1 MKQIDYR
8 HDIDGLRAIA
18 VLAVVIYHAK
28 FEFLNSFF
36 LKGGFLGVDVF
47 FVISGFLITS
57 ILYKQVNNKIYKS
70 ILFFYQRRI
79 RRIFPALIFL
89 LIIITPFSGFFLH
102 NYLLQTYSES
112 GIFSLF
118 FFSNIYFWN
127 TGEQYNAFAS
137 LYNPLLHT
145 WSLSVEEQFYLIF
158 PFILFFS
165 HKFFKE
171 NTIYFIIVIT
181 FFSFL
186 GSYVFGTKYA
196 SFNFYSLPSRF
207 WEISVGAIIALNKFK
222 KDYLPTI
229 INNNLSNLGFVL
241 IILSFFIY
249 SDSLTHPSLNT
260 SLPIL
265 GTVLVIYFYNKNSF
279 IYKIL
284 SNKALVYI
292 GLISFSLY
300 LWHYVIFSFT
310 RSLYPGELNNFY
322 KIFLILISIIISS
335 FSYHYIEKPFRKP
348 DKINNK
354 KIYIYLIISY
364 IFLLGCFSFYLSK
377 GSLLKEKNFLKIE
390 NNNEILRKK
399 WINNINDK
407 QFSKFSDLKKINILI
422 IGNSHARDMFN
433 TFDLNK
439 KLFHEYEF
447 TVFDTLLECFK
458 KNINLDYKDQCK
470 YLYDNFD
477 GNRLINDFNF
487 NLNNA
492 DYVLISAEFSFLDVL
507 SLEDE
512 IIPYLKSKH
521 KKIILLSNSPKFFFA
536 IKKPFTLLDLKLR
549 SLKSN
554 KLNDEDI
561 KQLEKIH
568 YLSITDN
575 IIKLNDWLE
584 LIAERNDIDF
594 LRKENF
600 VCDHKLKKCEVITDN
615 GYKIYWDNSH
625 YTIEG
630 AKYLGKIIYRKKWL
644 DLD

>member
-1 MKQIDYR
+1 MNKIDYR
-8 HDIDGLRAIA
+8 PDIDGLRAIA
-18 VLAVVIYHAK
+18 VIAVVIYHAK

-36 LKGGFLGVDVF
+36 LEGGFLGVDVF

-57 ILYKQVNNKIYKS
+57 ILFKQIDNKFIKS
-70 ILFFYQRRI
+70 VLFFYIRRI

-89 LIIITPFSGFFLH
+89 LLIITPFSGFFLH

-127 TGEQYNAFAS
+127 TGEQYNAFSS

-165 HKFFKE
+165 HKIFKE

-181 FFSFL
+181 FFSLL
-186 GSYVFGTKYA
+186 GSYIYGTKYA

-222 KDYLPTI
+222 KNYLPKI
-229 INNNLSNLGFVL
+229 YNKNLSNLGFIL

-249 SDSLTHPSLNT
+249 SDSLIHPSLNT
-260 SLPIL
+260 SLPVL
-265 GTVLVIYFYNKNSF
+265 GTLCVIYFYDKNSLV
-279 IYKIL
+279 YKIL
-284 SNKALVYI
+284 SNKILVYI

-300 LWHYVIFSFT
+300 LWHFVMFSLA
-310 RSLYPGELNNFY
+310 RSLYPGELNNIY
-322 KIFLILISIIISS
+322 KILLIFISIIISS
-335 FSYHYIEKPFRKP
+335 FSYHFIEIPFRKP
-348 DKINNK
+348 AKINNK
-354 KIYIYLIISY
+354 NVFICLIISY
-364 IFLLGCFSFYLSK
+364 IFLLGCFSFYLK
-377 GSLLKEKNFLKIE
+377 QGSFLKEKNFLKIE
-390 NNNEILRKK
+390 NNNELLRKK
-399 WINNINDK
+399 WINYINEK
-407 QFSKFSDLKKINILI
+407 QFNKFSDLNKTNILI
-422 IGNSHARDMFN
+422 IGNSHARDMFHA
-433 TFDLNK
+433 FDFNK
-439 KLFHEYEF
+439 QLFHEYEF

-458 KNINLDYKDQCK
+458 KNINLDYKNKCK

-477 GNRLINDFNF
+477 GNRLVNDFKF
-487 NLNNA
+487 NLDNA

-507 SLEDE
+507 RLEDE
-512 IIPYLKSKH
+512 IIPYLKSKN
-521 KKIILLSNSPKFFFA
+521 KKIVLLSNTPKFFFA

-549 SLKSN
+549 SLKSE
-554 KLNDEDI
+554 KLNDQDI
-561 KQLEKIH
+561 KQIEKIH
-568 YLSITDN
+568 YMSITDN

-584 LIAERNDIDF
+584 GIAERNDINF
-594 LRKENF
+594 LRKEDF
-600 VCDHKLKKCEVITDN
+600 ICDHNLKLCKVLTDE

-630 AKYLGKIIYRKKWL
+630 ARYLGKIIYKKKWL
-644 DLD
+644 DLE